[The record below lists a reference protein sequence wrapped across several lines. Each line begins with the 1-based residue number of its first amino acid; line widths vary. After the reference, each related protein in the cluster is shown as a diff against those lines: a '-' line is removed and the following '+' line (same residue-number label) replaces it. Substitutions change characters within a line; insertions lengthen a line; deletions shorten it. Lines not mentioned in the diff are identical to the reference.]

1 MVALGSYVMWLVL
14 AAIINIFYPGYPGF
28 WATLNTLVIILGVIF
43 LRGLPFIVAF
53 LSSMGALVTGA
64 ISLTQIKRDPQSKE
78 EVWIVIVG
86 MFFAILGIFLA
97 MALGAYVAFLLWGL
111 SRAHLPF

>member
-1 MVALGSYVMWLVL
+1 MWLVL
-14 AAIINIFYPGYPGF
+14 AAVINIFYPGYPRF

-78 EVWIVIVG
+78 EVWIVFVG